1 MFQTRACVEE
11 NVILTDGNSLAKHIH
26 PGGHHFCAYFL
37 VHVFAKNKRKRLF
50 TTHFSNDD
58 HKSRNTIVLCI
69 PTNQTPLFC
78 TKTNIGNVKAAK
90 AKAIFSLI
98 FAAIAVALM

>member
-50 TTHFSNDD
+50 TKQSLPISTMTITRAVTLLFSVYTQIR
-58 HKSRNTIVLCI
+58 HVYSVSRRI
-69 PTNQTPLFC
+69 PAT
-78 TKTNIGNVKAAK
+78 
-90 AKAIFSLI
+90 
-98 FAAIAVALM
+98 